1 MKKII
6 AIILTLAFAANLT
19 ACSKTPSEGDPS
31 GDPSNQPGI
40 SQTDSNSTDSSD
52 SEPESSDSSD
62 ISDSEPESSVPEIPK
77 GEPTF
82 LTCPDG
88 TVIYTSQITK
98 YQACAINADGSH
110 NQFPL
115 DTFNMETF
123 TDNTTPQVVCEG
135 FAYGF
140 IPRYCVNITE
150 APEKFTNSDGIDMYL
165 GEELPPS
172 NEYFKI
178 ETGDNFG
185 SLTVKSAQS
194 TFSNTFASRD
204 TEVDP
209 DSVPG
214 IYLSGAEI
222 KYEGEVEMTG
232 FVDVMK
238 TEWYDTAGDLW
249 FWPDGS
255 FVSKIPA
262 VSYQYF
268 SDLEPKGIYHTADS
282 GSLSYGELNL
292 IRLGNMFD
300 YDIDFDGL
308 EPGDRSVRVKLTVK
322 DPVVSTA
329 DGYMNCHGE
338 PAAVEV
344 LR

>member
-1 MKKII
+1 MKKIN
-6 AIILTLAFAANLT
+6 AITFALLLLCLTGCN
-19 ACSKTPSEGDPS
+19 SDKVPENSDNS
-31 GDPSNQPGI
+31 
-40 SQTDSNSTDSSD
+40 SQTTSISENDSSEITQ
-52 SEPESSDSSD
+52 SK
-62 ISDSEPESSVPEIPK
+62 PESSVPEIPK

-88 TVIYTSQITK
+88 TVIYTSQITR
-98 YQACAINADGSH
+98 YQDCAIYADGSH
-110 NQFPL
+110 DQFPL

-150 APEKFTNSDGIDMYL
+150 APEKFTNSGGFGMYS

-178 ETGDNFG
+178 ETGDKFG

-194 TFSNTFASRD
+194 IFSNTFASRE
-204 TEVDP
+204 TEVNP

-238 TEWYDTAGDLW
+238 TEGYETEGNLW
-249 FWPDGS
+249 FYPDGS

-268 SDLEPKGIYHTADS
+268 PDLEPKGIYHKAYG
-282 GSLSYGELNL
+282 GSLSYSELNL
-292 IRLGNMFD
+292 ISLGNMFD

-308 EPGDRSVRVKLTVK
+308 EPGDSFVHVKVTVK
-322 DPVVSTA
+322 NPVVFTQ
-329 DGYMNCHGE
+329 DGFMHCYGE
-338 PAAVEV
+338 PAVVEV

>member
-1 MKKII
+1 MKKINAVI
-6 AIILTLAFAANLT
+6 FALSILCLTGCNSEKDSVPSDNSSQISIINENN
-19 ACSKTPSEGDPS
+19 SS
-31 GDPSNQPGI
+31 GI
-40 SQTDSNSTDSSD
+40 SQ
-52 SEPESSDSSD
+52 
-62 ISDSEPESSVPEIPK
+62 SEPESSVPEIPK

-88 TVIYTSQITK
+88 TSIYTSQITK
-98 YQACAINADGSH
+98 YQNCARYADGSH
-110 NQFPL
+110 EQYPI

-123 TDNTTPQVVCEG
+123 SDNTTPQVVCEG

-150 APEKFTNSDGIDMYL
+150 APEKFTNSDGIDMYS

-178 ETGDNFG
+178 KVSDKFG
-185 SLTVKSAQS
+185 SLTVKSAQ
-194 TFSNTFASRD
+194 TIFSYNFARD
-204 TEVDP
+204 ETEVDP
-209 DSVPG
+209 NSIPG

-238 TEWYDTAGDLW
+238 TEGYSTEGDLW
-249 FWPDGS
+249 FYPDGS

-262 VSYQYF
+262 VSYRYF
-268 SDLEPKGIYHTADS
+268 SELEPKGIYHNAEG
-282 GSLSYGELNL
+282 GSPSYGELNL
-292 IRLGNMFD
+292 IMLGNMFD

-308 EPGDRSVRVKLTVK
+308 EPGDRRIRVKVTVK
-322 DPVVSTA
+322 NPVVLTQ
-329 DGYMNCHGE
+329 DGYMDCHSE
-338 PAAVEV
+338 PAAVTV
-344 LR
+344 LE

>member
-6 AIILTLAFAANLT
+6 TTLCAAALLVNIAALTGCKPNEESPDTPNSPGGSSAI
-19 ACSKTPSEGDPS
+19 
-31 GDPSNQPGI
+31 
-40 SQTDSNSTDSSD
+40 TDSSD
-52 SEPESSDSSD
+52 NSENSGSSSAPESAP
-62 ISDSEPESSVPEIPK
+62 EPPK
-77 GEPTF
+77 PDGEATF

-98 YQACAINADGSH
+98 YQDRARYTNGS
-110 NQFPL
+110 QKQYPI

-123 TDNTTPQVVCEG
+123 TDNTNPQVVCEG

-150 APEKFTNSDGIDMYL
+150 APEKFTNSDGIDKYS

-178 ETGDNFG
+178 EMGDKFG

-194 TFSNTFASRD
+194 IFSNTFASSD
-204 TEVDP
+204 IGVDP
-209 DSVPG
+209 DNIPG

-238 TEWYDTAGDLW
+238 TEWYDTEGDLW
-249 FWPDGS
+249 FYPDGS

-268 SDLEPKGIYHTADS
+268 PDLEPKGIYHKADG

-308 EPGDRSVRVKLTVK
+308 EPGDSRVRVKLTVK